1 MIVYISRLLSALS
14 DGNIQSQKRREIN
27 TITYTNIR
35 LFTANGIPEALSNLW
50 YGSDSA
56 VVEIRDAVEDAKN
69 GKDLLNRIQK
79 MKLLR
84 KFTLDR
90 ENEKHIRF
98 KGTDCWGNVSYLE
111 IIR

>member
-1 MIVYISRLLSALS
+1 MIVYFSRLIVSGS
-14 DGNIQSQKRREIN
+14 DGNIQLPKRKGN
-27 TITYTNIR
+27 KNMTYTKIN
-35 LFTANGIPEALSNLW
+35 LYLANGIPEALSNLW
-50 YGSDSA
+50 YGSDSS

-90 ENEKHIRF
+90 ENDKRIRF

>member
-1 MIVYISRLLSALS
+1 M
-14 DGNIQSQKRREIN
+14 
-27 TITYTNIR
+27 TYTKIN
-35 LFTANGIPEALSNLW
+35 LYLDNGIPETLSNLW
-50 YGSDSA
+50 YGTDSS

-69 GKDLLNRIQK
+69 GEDLLNRIQK

-90 ENEKHIRF
+90 ENEKRVRL
-98 KGTDCWGNVSYLE
+98 KATDFCGNISYLE

>member
-1 MIVYISRLLSALS
+1 MNTQNKNPNQSA
-14 DGNIQSQKRREIN
+14 QKYE
-27 TITYTNIR
+27 
-35 LFTANGIPEALSNLW
+35 NLQRF
-50 YGSDSA
+50 A
-56 VVEIRDAVEDAKN
+56 RNLVEDAKN

-90 ENEKHIRF
+90 ENDKRIRF

>member
-1 MIVYISRLLSALS
+1 M
-14 DGNIQSQKRREIN
+14 
-27 TITYTNIR
+27 TYTKIS
-35 LFTANGIPEALSNLW
+35 LYLANGIPEALSNLW

-56 VVEIRDAVEDAKN
+56 VVEIRDAVEDARN
-69 GKDLLNRIQK
+69 GKNLLNRIQK

-90 ENEKHIRF
+90 ENDKRVRL
-98 KGTDCWGNVSYLE
+98 KATDFCGNISYLE

>member
-1 MIVYISRLLSALS
+1 MGHRKMPAYGEREHGGRYILDEYEWSRNHCKAVT
-14 DGNIQSQKRREIN
+14 IRRWKRDLKKKARAHN
-27 TITYTNIR
+27 RRVMHT
-35 LFTANGIPEALSNLW
+35 
-50 YGSDSA
+50 
-56 VVEIRDAVEDAKN
+56 KN

-90 ENEKHIRF
+90 ENDKRIRF

>member
-1 MIVYISRLLSALS
+1 MIVYFSRLIVSGS
-14 DGNIQSQKRREIN
+14 DGNIQLPKQKGN
-27 TITYTNIR
+27 KNMTYTKIN
-35 LFTANGIPEALSNLW
+35 LYLANGIPEALSNLW
-50 YGSDSA
+50 YGSDST

-90 ENEKHIRF
+90 ENDKRIRF

>member
-1 MIVYISRLLSALS
+1 
-14 DGNIQSQKRREIN
+14 
-27 TITYTNIR
+27 
-35 LFTANGIPEALSNLW
+35 
-50 YGSDSA
+50 
-56 VVEIRDAVEDAKN
+56 
-69 GKDLLNRIQK
+69 

-90 ENEKHIRF
+90 ETEKRIRF

>member
-1 MIVYISRLLSALS
+1 M
-14 DGNIQSQKRREIN
+14 
-27 TITYTNIR
+27 TYTKIN
-35 LFTANGIPEALSNLW
+35 LYLDNGIPEALSNLW
-50 YGSDSA
+50 YGTDSS

-69 GKDLLNRIQK
+69 DKDLLNRIQK

-90 ENEKHIRF
+90 ENEKRIRF
-98 KGTDCWGNVSYLE
+98 KGADFCGNISYLE

>member
-1 MIVYISRLLSALS
+1 MQTEFQRHSATS
-14 DGNIQSQKRREIN
+14 GTEA
-27 TITYTNIR
+27 
-35 LFTANGIPEALSNLW
+35 TARWI
-50 YGSDSA
+50 
-56 VVEIRDAVEDAKN
+56 EIRDAVEDAKN

-90 ENEKHIRF
+90 ENDKRIRF